1 MINYLREVSCSS
13 KRELSYVSF
22 VSTIIEVRAKVN
34 SVMVL
39 DLSLLVANVTQGE
52 LLCLV
57 VLVHIIQIFNL
68 NHESPLP
75 SPFLDF
81 HFGCGL
87 FETRPNL
94 RRRRY

>member
-57 VLVHIIQIFNL
+57 VLVHIIQIGGI
-68 NHESPLP
+68 LP
-75 SPFLDF
+75 
-81 HFGCGL
+81 
-87 FETRPNL
+87 RN
-94 RRRRY
+94 R